1 MAERVYNL
9 IDGGRKY
16 GPFSKEELA
25 AMLESGEIV
34 FATLCIRA
42 GDGEI
47 REVAELFDERKE
59 PKEEEVEDED
69 YEDEDEDEDEDDEE
83 SENDEFEE
91 VAWEDGIWYADEDD
105 DYSDEPE
112 GEAARKAALS
122 ELDSDEVICRLHP
135 HIFGYPKLLGTVILL
150 VVGSLALLVLGP
162 MIGLSDDS
170 LSMGGFGLAGLT
182 FGLLLILRSFDNYY
196 ITRSRAEIVQG
207 MIAKS
212 SKEVRLSDIRRIDV
226 DKRGLLGLLNVGD
239 VKLSSAGTGGFDVI
253 FAYVKA
259 GHKLKKVLRRVQ
271 KEPTASKRYLL
282 HGKSWL
288 RRSKS

>member
-47 REVAELFDERKE
+47 REVAELFDKRKE

-69 YEDEDEDEDEDDEE
+69 YEDD
-83 SENDEFEE
+83 FEE
-91 VAWEDGIWYADEDD
+91 VAWEDGIWYADEDEDD
-105 DYSDEPE
+105 DYTDEPA
-112 GEAARKAALS
+112 GEAAQA

>member
-1 MAERVYNL
+1 M
-9 IDGGRKY
+9 
-16 GPFSKEELA
+16 
-25 AMLESGEIV
+25 
-34 FATLCIRA
+34 
-42 GDGEI
+42 
-47 REVAELFDERKE
+47 
-59 PKEEEVEDED
+59 
-69 YEDEDEDEDEDDEE
+69 EDEDEDEDEDYED
-83 SENDEFEE
+83 DFEE
-91 VAWEDGIWYADEDD
+91 VAWEDGIWYADEDEDD
-105 DYSDEPE
+105 DYTDEPA

>member
-47 REVAELFDERKE
+47 REVAELFDKRKE
-59 PKEEEVEDED
+59 PKEEEVN
-69 YEDEDEDEDEDDEE
+69 EDEDEDEDYEDD
-83 SENDEFEE
+83 FEE
-91 VAWEDGIWYADEDD
+91 VAWEDGIWYADEDEDD
-105 DYSDEPE
+105 DYTDEPA

-226 DKRGLLGLLNVGD
+226 DKRGL
-239 VKLSSAGTGGFDVI
+239 AGPAQCG
-253 FAYVKA
+253 
-259 GHKLKKVLRRVQ
+259 
-271 KEPTASKRYLL
+271 
-282 HGKSWL
+282 
-288 RRSKS
+288 

>member
-47 REVAELFDERKE
+47 REVAELFDKRKE
-59 PKEEEVEDED
+59 PKEEEVEV
-69 YEDEDEDEDEDDEE
+69 EDEDEDEDEDYED
-83 SENDEFEE
+83 DFEE
-91 VAWEDGIWYADEDD
+91 VAWEDGIWYADEDEDD
-105 DYSDEPE
+105 DYTDEPA
-112 GEAARKAALS
+112 GEAAQA

>member
-47 REVAELFDERKE
+47 REVAELFDKRKE
-59 PKEEEVEDED
+59 PKEEEVEEEDEDED
-69 YEDEDEDEDEDDEE
+69 YEDD
-83 SENDEFEE
+83 FEE
-91 VAWEDGIWYADEDD
+91 VAWEDGIWYADEDEDD
-105 DYSDEPE
+105 DYTDEPA

>member
-47 REVAELFDERKE
+47 REVAELFDKRKE

-69 YEDEDEDEDEDDEE
+69 EDYEDD
-83 SENDEFEE
+83 FEE
-91 VAWEDGIWYADEDD
+91 VAWEDGIWYADEDEDD
-105 DYSDEPE
+105 DYTDEPA
-112 GEAARKAALS
+112 GEAAQA

>member
-47 REVAELFDERKE
+47 REVAELFDKRKE

-69 YEDEDEDEDEDDEE
+69 EDYEDD
-83 SENDEFEE
+83 FEE
-91 VAWEDGIWYADEDD
+91 VAWEDGIWYADEDEDD
-105 DYSDEPE
+105 DYTDEPA

>member
-47 REVAELFDERKE
+47 REVAELFDKRKE

-69 YEDEDEDEDEDDEE
+69 EDEDYEDD
-83 SENDEFEE
+83 FEE
-91 VAWEDGIWYADEDD
+91 VAWEDGIWYADEDEDD
-105 DYSDEPE
+105 DYTDEPA

>member
-47 REVAELFDERKE
+47 REVAELFDKRKE

-69 YEDEDEDEDEDDEE
+69 EDYEDD
-83 SENDEFEE
+83 FEE
-91 VAWEDGIWYADEDD
+91 VAWEDGIWYADEDEDD
-105 DYSDEPE
+105 DYTDEPA
-112 GEAARKAALS
+112 GEAAQS

-150 VVGSLALLVLGP
+150 VVGSLTLLVLGP

>member
-47 REVAELFDERKE
+47 REVAELFDKRKE

-69 YEDEDEDEDEDDEE
+69 YEDD
-83 SENDEFEE
+83 FEE
-91 VAWEDGIWYADEDD
+91 VAWEDGIWYADEDEDD
-105 DYSDEPE
+105 DYTDEPA
-112 GEAARKAALS
+112 GEAAQA

-170 LSMGGFGLAGLT
+170 LSMGAFGLAGLT